1 MLLVQL
7 GEVPL
12 GSFVSVIGPG
22 LCPEWRVE
30 GAVLGSII
38 RGTTSNLVGCKVYLV
53 LTHKNVWTHVGNGP
67 L

>member
-1 MLLVQL
+1 MLSVQL

-30 GAVLGSII
+30 GAVLGSVI
-38 RGTTSNLVGCKVYLV
+38 RGTTSNLVACKFFLAII
-53 LTHKNVWTHVGNGP
+53 HKNV
-67 L
+67 